1 MAQTVIEL
9 VENASQDFAS
19 LPAMKNK
26 VNGKW
31 ESIDWAEYGHTVH
44 LVGRAF
50 LTLGVQPGDGVAIIG
65 YNRPPWI
72 FSMMGAIY
80 ARAVP
85 AGIYTTCS
93 PDQCHYIAE
102 HCDATVAVVENQEH
116 LDKFLEIRERLP
128 KLKAIV
134 MMYGSHP
141 DSMVYSW
148 EDFLALSEQ
157 TSEESLQASMDAVD
171 AEDVAELV
179 YTSGTTGN
187 PKGVMITHRNIAWGI
202 RSFLDQFEPTLRTAF
217 DGQLPQDAKTGY
229 DLISYLP
236 LCHVAEQAVTVFA
249 PLVLGG
255 TVWFAESLEKLGEN
269 LGDARPHMFLGVPRV
284 WEKIQARMLAVGAS
298 ATPMQKKIIAWAK
311 QHGTRY
317 TAAIMEG
324 RQPPLLTRIVTEKL
338 LGKVRQKLGL
348 DRSIMQFSGAA
359 PIARDTLEYFA
370 SLGIPIYE
378 AYGMSETSGAATASQ
393 PGCAKVGTV
402 GVALN
407 GSEIKIADDG
417 EILMRGGHIFKGYLK
432 NEEATRETID
442 EDGWLH
448 SGDIGVIDE
457 DGFLKIT
464 DRKKEIL
471 ITAGGENISP
481 TMIEGQLKSIDMID
495 QAVVIG
501 DQRKFL
507 TALLVLDEEGLA
519 ENATVVG
526 SDAKDM
532 AAAAQCEKFK
542 AHVEAEVERINQG
555 LARVQTIKRW
565 VLLPRPLSEDHGE
578 LTPTMKLKRR
588 IVNENFA
595 AEIESLYADA

>member
-1 MAQTVIEL
+1 
-9 VENASQDFAS
+9 
-19 LPAMKNK
+19 
-26 VNGKW
+26 
-31 ESIDWAEYGHTVH
+31 
-44 LVGRAF
+44 
-50 LTLGVQPGDGVAIIG
+50 
-65 YNRPPWI
+65 
-72 FSMMGAIY
+72 
-80 ARAVP
+80 
-85 AGIYTTCS
+85 
-93 PDQCHYIAE
+93 
-102 HCDATVAVVENQEH
+102 
-116 LDKFLEIRERLP
+116 
-128 KLKAIV
+128 
-134 MMYGSHP
+134 
-141 DSMVYSW
+141 
-148 EDFLALSEQ
+148 
-157 TSEESLQASMDAVD
+157 
-171 AEDVAELV
+171 
-179 YTSGTTGN
+179 
-187 PKGVMITHRNIAWGI
+187 
-202 RSFLDQFEPTLRTAF
+202 
-217 DGQLPQDAKTGY
+217 
-229 DLISYLP
+229 
-236 LCHVAEQAVTVFA
+236 
-249 PLVLGG
+249 
-255 TVWFAESLEKLGEN
+255 
-269 LGDARPHMFLGVPRV
+269 
-284 WEKIQARMLAVGAS
+284 
-298 ATPMQKKIIAWAK
+298 
-311 QHGTRY
+311 
-317 TAAIMEG
+317 MEG